1 MWKSASAFDEKNLQ
15 RYVHRVCVDCI
26 EKRACIECGVAKVQE
41 EFTPREWLETTK
53 LLTGRKQG
61 RCRACMARNRP
72 QPVLRQCVGECQE
85 MKPQSEFTTRE
96 WEEAGKRLSG
106 RQQGRCKACMARNRL
121 QKVCSMCGKSKEE
134 SEYKSKREYM
144 KSDKGRV
151 CNECNAKRR
160 EKVCSICGKSK
171 DESEYKSKK
180 EYMKSDEDRVCKECN
195 GKRRGF

>member
-1 MWKSASAFDEKNLQ
+1 
-15 RYVHRVCVDCI
+15 
-26 EKRACIECGVAKVQE
+26 
-41 EFTPREWLETTK
+41 
-53 LLTGRKQG
+53 
-61 RCRACMARNRP
+61 MARNRP

-121 QKVCSMCGKSKEE
+121 QKLCSMCGKSKEE

-144 KSDKGRV
+144 KSDNGRV

-160 EKVCSICGKSK
+160 NKVCSSCGKSK
-171 DESEYKSKK
+171 DASEYKSKK
-180 EYMKSDEDRVCKECN
+180 GIHEA
-195 GKRRGF
+195 